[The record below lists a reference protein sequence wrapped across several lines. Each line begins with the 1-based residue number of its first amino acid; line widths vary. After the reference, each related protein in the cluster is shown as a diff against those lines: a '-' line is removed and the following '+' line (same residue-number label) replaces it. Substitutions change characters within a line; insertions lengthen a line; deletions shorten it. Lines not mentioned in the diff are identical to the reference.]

1 MGLFRRPPRTAR
13 RPPSSPDPVADAVRD
28 LAGVRL
34 HRRYEDVEPVLAELP
49 DYIEVEDRSDVD
61 GFDTV
66 VGLFDEVHAYVDP
79 FDSGLGSVLA
89 DQPGIDKVMH
99 EDREVFHVRS
109 RLALEDVRAAVVRA
123 VVEANLR
130 PRPPVPDADE
140 ITDERVD
147 ALADVAAPLLV
158 AAGFVR
164 RDGDAR
170 QRRYFARAG
179 GDGFAQSAA
188 ILPGLGVSADGRQ
201 MNRLVHV
208 IVGVY
213 VPEAAHP
220 GSRRPARPE
229 SIAPGDCTSW
239 LQEWVEPVDGQVAAY
254 VEGVALPWLAAT
266 RDRAALAAW
275 ATADP
280 GGIDPPAERALHARL
295 CAEWGYLDSAAALV
309 RHIDAERRS
318 LRSDRNYLA
327 ARALLDARR

>member
-1 MGLFRRPPRTAR
+1 MPLFRKSPRPAR
-13 RPPSSPDPVADAVRD
+13 RPPSSLDPVADAVGD
-28 LAGVRL
+28 LAGLRL
-34 HRRYEDVEPVLAELP
+34 NRQFEDVEPVLAQLP
-49 DYIEVEDRSDVD
+49 DYIEIEGRSDVD

-79 FDSGLGSVLA
+79 FESGLESVLA
-89 DQPGIDKVMH
+89 DQPGIDEVMH

-109 RLALEDVRAAVVRA
+109 RLALEDVRAAMVRA

-130 PRPPVPDADE
+130 PRPPVPAPDE

-188 ILPGLGVSADGRQ
+188 ILPGLGVADDGRQ
-201 MNRLVHV
+201 LNRLVHV

-220 GSRRPARPE
+220 SLRPPARPE
-229 SIAPGDCTSW
+229 NIAPGDCTSW
-239 LQEWVEPVDGQVAAY
+239 LQEWIEPLDAHVAAY
-254 VEGVALPWLAAT
+254 VEGSALPWLGAT
-266 RDRAALAAW
+266 FDRAAFAAW
-275 ATADP
+275 ALADP
-280 GGIDPPAERALHARL
+280 GGISPPVARALHARL

-309 RHIDAERRS
+309 RHIDLEWPS
-318 LRSDRNYLA
+318 LRSDRHYLA
-327 ARALLDARR
+327 ARALLDDQR